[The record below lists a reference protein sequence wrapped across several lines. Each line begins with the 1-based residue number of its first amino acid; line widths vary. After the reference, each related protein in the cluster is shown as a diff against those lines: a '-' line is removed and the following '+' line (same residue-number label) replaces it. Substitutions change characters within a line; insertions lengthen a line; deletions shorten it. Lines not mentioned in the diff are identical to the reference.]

1 MKKTSKKKSPNAEMQ
16 PEYDF
21 AGKKGERGKYFQA
34 YREGHQV
41 RIRQADG
48 TVDVQY
54 YSLKDGAIMLEPDVR
69 RYFPDS
75 DSVNNAL
82 RTLIGLIPG
91 KTTKQPKAKSR

>member
-1 MKKTSKKKSPNAEMQ
+1 MKKNSTKKPAADEMRS
-16 PEYDF
+16 EYDF
-21 AGKKGERGKYFQA
+21 SGQKGERGKYFQA
-34 YREGHQV
+34 YREGHEV

-54 YSLKDGAIMLEPDVR
+54 YALKDGAIMLAPDVR

-82 RTLIGLIPG
+82 RTLINLIPA
-91 KTTKQPKAKSR
+91 KPTKHSKA